1 MKLGLE
7 KRETKRFTKFN
18 FDQIVCDFEAILFEE
33 LLFLVGVDIY
43 CGCRHFEI
51 KTADEVVSYYLL
63 FLRLLDNDI
72 NKNIKQQSAT

>member
-33 LLFLVGVDIY
+33 LLFVVGVD
-43 CGCRHFEI
+43 
-51 KTADEVVSYYLL
+51 TVVADIL
-63 FLRLLDNDI
+63 
-72 NKNIKQQSAT
+72 K